1 MGYNYPGRRKTA
13 RAQESLF
20 GLTGQA
26 PGKIPE
32 RDPGMPYHD
41 ADTRQLRFE
50 SVALPFMQAL
60 YNTALR
66 LTADAQDAADL
77 LQETYLRAYRTF
89 DNFRPGT
96 NCKAWLFTIL
106 HSVVINWR
114 LKTRREVGPLPVE
127 ELEERFRLFVEAPA
141 AGGELG
147 DIEAWGVGW
156 TDEVE
161 AALRALPEEF
171 CSAVLLV
178 DVHDLSYEEAAT
190 ALGCAVGTLGS
201 RLFRGRRLLF
211 AALQDY
217 ARRAGYVKGVEP

>member
-1 MGYNYPGRRKTA
+1 
-13 RAQESLF
+13 
-20 GLTGQA
+20 
-26 PGKIPE
+26 
-32 RDPGMPYHD
+32 MPHHE
-41 ADTRQLRFE
+41 ADERQLRFE

-60 YNTALR
+60 YNSALH

-106 HSVVINWR
+106 HSVLINWR
-114 LKTRREVGPLPVE
+114 LKARREVGPLPVE
-127 ELEERFRLFVEAPA
+127 DLEERFRLFVEPR
-141 AGGELG
+141 G
-147 DIEAWGVGW
+147 DSWGTDW

-190 ALGCAVGTLGS
+190 ALGCTVGTLGS

-211 AALQDY
+211 AALQDH
-217 ARRAGYVKGVEP
+217 ARRAGYVKGTEP

>member
-1 MGYNYPGRRKTA
+1 
-13 RAQESLF
+13 
-20 GLTGQA
+20 
-26 PGKIPE
+26 
-32 RDPGMPYHD
+32 MPYPSAD
-41 ADTRQLRFE
+41 ARQIRFE
-50 SVALPFMQAL
+50 SVALPFMPAL
-60 YNTALR
+60 YNTAFR

-89 DNFRPGT
+89 DNFRPGS
-96 NCKAWLFTIL
+96 NCRAWLFTIL

-114 LKTRREVGPLPVE
+114 LKARREVGPLPVE

-141 AGGELG
+141 GGGESG
-147 DIEAWGVGW
+147 SIEAWAMGW

-171 CSAVLLV
+171 RSAVLLV
-178 DVHDLSYEEAAT
+178 DVLDFSYEEAAT

-211 AALQDY
+211 AALQDH
-217 ARRAGYVKGVEP
+217 ARRAGYVRGVQR

>member
-1 MGYNYPGRRKTA
+1 
-13 RAQESLF
+13 
-20 GLTGQA
+20 
-26 PGKIPE
+26 
-32 RDPGMPYHD
+32 MPYHD
-41 ADTRQLRFE
+41 VDARQIRFE
-50 SVALPFMQAL
+50 SVALPFMPAL

-114 LKTRREVGPLPVE
+114 LKARREVGPLPVE
-127 ELEERFRLFVEAPA
+127 ELEERFRLFVEVP
-141 AGGELG
+141 AGGSEAG
-147 DIEAWGVGW
+147 SIEVWGMEW

-178 DVHDLSYEEAAT
+178 DAHDLSYEEAAT

-217 ARRAGYVKGVEP
+217 ARRAGYAKGVEP

>member
-1 MGYNYPGRRKTA
+1 
-13 RAQESLF
+13 
-20 GLTGQA
+20 
-26 PGKIPE
+26 
-32 RDPGMPYHD
+32 MPQHD
-41 ADTRQLRFE
+41 ADERQLRFK

-114 LKTRREVGPLPVE
+114 LKARREVGPLPVE

-141 AGGELG
+141 GVGELG
-147 DIEAWGVGW
+147 GIDAWGVGW

-178 DVHDLSYEEAAT
+178 DVDELSYEEAAT

-217 ARRAGYVKGVEP
+217 ARRAGYLKGVEP

>member
-1 MGYNYPGRRKTA
+1 MGFTRGGPKTA

-20 GLTGQA
+20 RLTGQ
-26 PGKIPE
+26 PPEKIPE
-32 RDPGMPYHD
+32 RDPGMPHH
-41 ADTRQLRFE
+41 ADEKQLRFE

-66 LTADAQDAADL
+66 LTADPQDSADL

-106 HSVVINWR
+106 HSVVVNWR
-114 LKTRREVGPLPVE
+114 LKARREVGPLPVE

-141 AGGELG
+141 GGGEPGSIEAGGV
-147 DIEAWGVGW
+147 AW

-171 CSAVLLV
+171 SSAVLLV
-178 DVHDLSYEEAAT
+178 DVHELSYEEAAT

-217 ARRAGYVKGVEP
+217 ARRAGYVRRVEP